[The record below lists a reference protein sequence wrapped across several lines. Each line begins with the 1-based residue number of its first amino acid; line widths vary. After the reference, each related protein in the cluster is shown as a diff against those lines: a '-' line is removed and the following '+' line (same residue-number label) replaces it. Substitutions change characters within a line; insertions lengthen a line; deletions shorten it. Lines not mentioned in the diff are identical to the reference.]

1 LEACYQGDVKRVKRG
16 VANQNLHP
24 IDPRRAFTDEGKNG
38 IHLATISGSY
48 RNVEIIR
55 VLADY
60 EVDINGRTKQELRTP
75 LMLGAILGNDV
86 AVEELLK
93 LKAETTLQDY

>member
-1 LEACYQGDVKRVKRG
+1 MEEQLLSCIDEVPEIQELLQHIWDKYLTSLQKEEEQFLEACYQGDVKRVKRG

-48 RNVEIIR
+48 RNI
-55 VLADY
+55 
-60 EVDINGRTKQELRTP
+60 
-75 LMLGAILGNDV
+75 
-86 AVEELLK
+86 
-93 LKAETTLQDY
+93 